1 MALELTTGE
10 EITWRAHPTW
20 RGIAY
25 FYLKRL
31 FVIVLILVL
40 LGFMDSKDF
49 LVQTG
54 HVVLIGF
61 ILIVAVGLWGWIRR
75 LITNYTITN
84 KRVVLET
91 GIIIR
96 RRNECPLYRIQNTVV
111 LVSIPERIL
120 HIGRVNIDTAADQ
133 PGPEIVFWGVD
144 NPYSVVSYLTA
155 HTGSHADVP
164 PAV

>member
-1 MALELTTGE
+1 MGFEPTTGE
-10 EITWRAHPTW
+10 KIIWGAHPTW
-20 RGIAY
+20 RGITY

-31 FVIVLILVL
+31 FVIVVILVL

-75 LITNYTITN
+75 LITSYTITD
-84 KRVVLET
+84 KRVVLES

-96 RRNECPLYRIQNTVV
+96 RRDECPLYRIQNTIV
-111 LVSIPERIL
+111 LVSIPERVL
-120 HIGRVNIDTAADQ
+120 RIGRINIDTAADQ
-133 PGPEIVFWGVD
+133 IGPEIVFWGVD
-144 NPYSVVSYLTA
+144 DPYAVASYLTA
-155 HTGSHADVP
+155 HTGSHADAP